1 MCEVLPKH
9 VFLCCREIIL
19 SFTKNIMDEDEEVP
33 NVSLSSSDS
42 SAGVA
47 ESRLSSKSLF
57 PYLQKKGVS
66 ADHCKV
72 VECELHHYFC
82 ISITH

>member
-9 VFLCCREIIL
+9 VFLFCREIIL
-19 SFTKNIMDEDEEVP
+19 SFTSMDEDKEVS
-33 NVSLSSSDS
+33 NISLSSSDS
-42 SAGVA
+42 AGVA
-47 ESRLSSKSLF
+47 ELSSESLF
-57 PYLQKKGVS
+57 SYLQKKGVS

-72 VECELHHYFC
+72 VECEFHHYFC

>member
-1 MCEVLPKH
+1 
-9 VFLCCREIIL
+9 
-19 SFTKNIMDEDEEVP
+19 MDEDEEVS
-33 NVSLSSSDS
+33 NISLSSLD

-47 ESRLSSKSLF
+47 ELSSKLLF
-57 PYLQKKGVS
+57 CYLKKKGVS

-72 VECELHHYFC
+72 VECELHYYFC